1 MATEISE
8 VFFAAAMLDTPT
20 VLKNSM
26 KTESTLRQYHK
37 TVVSHI
43 KTSVIFAE
51 ESKRK
56 EYLGLIALQN
66 EKTDPSKRKNNLVIL
81 NNMIQGMSAALGF
94 RNIVTDD
101 GTPNG
106 KKIPDKKVPRVFL
119 TGNKWPKEIDV
130 FRVEIDNW
138 KDYNSTDVMVTF
150 DSKMYYGVSLKKKS
164 NPQAGDPTLI
174 NKSFDVMLKEQKFDI
189 LREQLETAKKKY
201 LTDIIISA
209 VGAGT
214 IDPTDINKTAGSS
227 KSSKCK
233 DMRDFKAW
241 AKTAA
246 GRKEMLESK
255 NIDKKLFFKPGK
267 TGGSAKYINIK
278 GWPGNY
284 WNISKAEM
292 KQKGSTRQF
301 VNQQLADRE
310 NGLFNEY
317 IKIMNSEAKTF
328 GEALLSII
336 LKTKLEDVLSGKGS
350 PILGKYEFAFYLVTG
365 FGNIT
370 NSGNISYSP
379 GEVKS
384 LKTILCGISRIKKK
398 LKDPYTITL
407 RKKMLQRKSDDDD
420 EVESEATKVF
430 LSLKSGKIDIL
441 DLELRFKGDFMS
453 SPQFQGTISKTFND
467 LLHNECS
474 GE

>member
-20 VLKNSM
+20 VLKNSLQS
-26 KTESTLRQYHK
+26 EATLRQYHK
-37 TVVSHI
+37 TFVDHVKSNI
-43 KTSVIFAE
+43 IFADE
-51 ESKRK
+51 AKRK
-56 EYLGLIALQN
+56 EYLGLTALQN

-81 NNMIQGMSAALGF
+81 NNMIQGISAALGF
-94 RNIVTDD
+94 RNTLKNDKDNPV
-101 GTPNG
+101 
-106 KKIPDKKVPRVFL
+106 PDKKIPRVFL
-119 TGNKWPKEIDV
+119 TGNKWPKEIDI
-130 FRVEIDNW
+130 FRVKIDNW
-138 KDYNSTDVMVTF
+138 EDYNSTDVMITF
-150 DSKMYYGVSLKKKS
+150 NNKMYYGVSLKKKS

-174 NKSFDVMLKEQKFDI
+174 NKSFDVMLKEQRFDV
-189 LREQLETAKKKY
+189 LRDQLETAKKKY

-209 VGAGT
+209 VAAGT
-214 IDPTDINKTAGSS
+214 IDPTDINKTSGTS

-241 AKTAA
+241 SKTPI

-267 TGGSAKYINIK
+267 TGGGAKYINVK

-284 WNISKAEM
+284 WNVSKAEM
-292 KQKGSTRQF
+292 KKKGSNRQF
-301 VNQQLADRE
+301 VNEQLADRE

-317 IKIMNSEAKTF
+317 IQIMNKEAKTF

-350 PILGKYEFAFYLVTG
+350 PILGKYEFGFYLVTG
-365 FGNIT
+365 IGNIT
-370 NSGNISYSP
+370 NSGSLSYSN

-384 LKTILCGISRIKKK
+384 LKTILCGIGRITKK
-398 LKDPYTITL
+398 LKDPYTIVL
-407 RKKMLQRKSDDDD
+407 RKKTLKKKSEDDE

-430 LSLKSGKIDIL
+430 LSLKSGKVDIL

-467 LLHNECS
+467 MLHDECS